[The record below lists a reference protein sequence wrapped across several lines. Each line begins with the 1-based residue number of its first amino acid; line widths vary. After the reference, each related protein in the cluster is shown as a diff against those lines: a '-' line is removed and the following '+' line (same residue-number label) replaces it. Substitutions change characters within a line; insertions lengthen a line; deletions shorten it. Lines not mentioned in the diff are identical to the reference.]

1 MMGGATPPGDAPG
14 DLFGGLGLPFSI
26 VGLGRVGSTLA
37 RALEGLGHTV
47 AAVSAPRSEAS
58 RVASEL
64 VVPTA
69 PRVSVEE
76 TVSSGA
82 VVLVAIPDDALAQF
96 FRDAAGWVRP
106 GQIVVHTSG
115 RYGVDVADP
124 IAQKGATPIAMHPA
138 MTFEGLGTDVP
149 RLVGCRF
156 ALTAPAVAMPLAS
169 ALVQSLGGVPVVVA
183 EEARA
188 AYHTALAHSAN
199 HLVTLVAQAGEVLAR
214 AGIAEVGS
222 EDAQELLRPLLETAL
237 TRALRGGMSEI
248 TGPVA
253 RADVDTVES
262 HLEVLSD
269 CDPGTSNSY
278 RALALATVARLESTG
293 ALTTVQ
299 AKSLREPLESS

>member
-1 MMGGATPPGDAPG
+1 MMGSEPLPGDAPG

-26 VGLGRVGSTLA
+26 VGLGKVGGTLA

-47 AAVSAPRSEAS
+47 AAVSAPRSEES
-58 RVASEL
+58 RLATEL

-76 TVSSGA
+76 TVTSGA
-82 VVLVAIPDDALAQF
+82 VVMVAIPDDALPQF
-96 FRDAAGWVRP
+96 FRDAAEWVRP

-115 RYGVDVADP
+115 RYGVNVAEP
-124 IAQKGATPIAMHPA
+124 IVKAGATPIAMHPA

-156 ALTAPAVAMPLAS
+156 ALTAPAVAMPLAT

-183 EEARA
+183 EEARS
-188 AYHTALAHSAN
+188 AYHAALAHSAN
-199 HLVTLVAQAGEVLAR
+199 HLVTLVAQAGEILAR
-214 AGIAEVGS
+214 AGVAEVGS
-222 EDAQELLRPLLETAL
+222 EDAQELLRPLLDTAL

-253 RADVDTVES
+253 RGDVDTVEA
-262 HLEVLSD
+262 HLEVLRD
-269 CDPGTSNSY
+269 CDPGTSQSY
-278 RALALATVARLESTG
+278 RALALATVSRLAATG
-293 ALTTVQ
+293 SLTATQ
-299 AKSLREPLESS
+299 AKALQEPLERS